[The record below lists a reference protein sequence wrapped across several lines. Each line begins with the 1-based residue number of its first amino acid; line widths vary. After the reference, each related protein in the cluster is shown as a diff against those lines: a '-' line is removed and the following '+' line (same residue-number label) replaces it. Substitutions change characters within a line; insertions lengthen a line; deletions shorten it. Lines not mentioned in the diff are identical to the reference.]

1 MNEEIRQPIASRESR
16 KTGFSNTW
24 GLAVV
29 CVLSAFVVIAF
40 GVGFLILPATHQQRD
55 QMSMHD
61 NIQHALGHHVHDSM
75 STKNAAATSIPT
87 YVVWD
92 EATIHE
98 ALSGDPQ
105 RGEFI
110 AMNCTA
116 CHGETGV
123 AKQKWIPTLAGVNR
137 IVLYK
142 QLADFRSETRLSA
155 PMSAI
160 AQALT
165 PQQTADVASYFASLT
180 GGVETQAIHAPAS
193 GRTLRGTDPTLRL
206 IYAGDPKRGL
216 AGCATCHGPGAYRMG
231 VPSLS
236 GQNADYIEQ
245 QLHNFAQ
252 GSRKNDMN
260 MPMRTVAGMLTAAE
274 MYGLA
279 QEFSAGQSL
288 VK

>member
-1 MNEEIRQPIASRESR
+1 MKKEICQPIASGESHE
-16 KTGFSNTW
+16 TGFSNNRV
-24 GLAVV
+24 LVVV
-29 CVLSAFVVIAF
+29 CALSAFVVIAF
-40 GVGFLILPATHQQRD
+40 GIGFLILPATHQQRD

-61 NIQHALGHHVHDSM
+61 NIQHALGHNVHDGM
-75 STKNAAATSIPT
+75 STMKPASTSIPT

-98 ALSGDPQ
+98 ALSGDPH
-105 RGEFI
+105 RGNFVAI
-110 AMNCTA
+110 NCAA

-123 AKQKWIPTLAGVNR
+123 TTHKWIPNLAGVNR

-165 PQQTADVASYFASLT
+165 LQQATDVASYFAALP

-245 QLHNFAQ
+245 QLNDFAQ
-252 GSRKNDMN
+252 GSRRNDMN
-260 MPMRTVAGMLTAAE
+260 MPMRTVAGMLTTDE
-274 MYGLA
+274 MHSLA
-279 QEFSAGQSL
+279 QVFSLGKAR